1 MQNYFTDQKVIFF
14 YLSSLRVWKAA
25 EVCTNVLEGHSD
37 GVAFFWCHQIK
48 RYKIQVDYLKSA
60 SSLLETSILNVAPE
74 SDLSGLNLFYD
85 F

>member
-1 MQNYFTDQKVIFF
+1 MELLSFGVIK
-14 YLSSLRVWKAA
+14 SK
-25 EVCTNVLEGHSD
+25 G
-37 GVAFFWCHQIK
+37 I
-48 RYKIQVDYLKSA
+48 RYRIDYLKSA